1 MTRIELTRAAARSI
15 SRTLALGVALAPFA
29 TRALHAQSDGAI
41 AAYYSLLATPAAAL
55 PPLAPATRGLAV
67 HASFGHSSPD
77 PSLTNNTFGIG
88 VDMPLGSARVGVT
101 AGLIS
106 INCDEGRIA
115 DPENTCAP
123 NESHFMLAGNV
134 HKTLWS
140 SAVLRE
146 SASAPPRRRARA
158 AASRASD
165 LGTLSVGVDG
175 QMGVAGLGDAGT
187 AFTASVGLPVALTLG
202 NSRVHVVPFL
212 TPGIGYGSLS
222 RYIVADDGTTSGA
235 GGMRAMLGGGIGVM
249 SAHSGLGA
257 SLGFQKIFI
266 DGGSTQIGVGVTWQG
281 LSAGR

>member
-1 MTRIELTRAAARSI
+1 
-15 SRTLALGVALAPFA
+15 V
-29 TRALHAQSDGAI
+29 
-41 AAYYSLLATPAAAL
+41 
-55 PPLAPATRGLAV
+55 AV

-77 PSLTNNTFGIG
+77 PSLSNNTIGVG
-88 VDMPLGSARVGVT
+88 VDMPLGSARVGLT
-101 AGLIS
+101 GGLIS
-106 INCDEGRIA
+106 ITCDEGRIA

-123 NESHFMLAGNV
+123 NASHFMLAGTV

-140 SAVLRE
+140 STVLRE
-146 SASAPPRRRARA
+146 SASAAPRRRGRA
-158 AASRASD
+158 PRASD
-165 LGTLSVGVDG
+165 VGALSVGVDG

-187 AFTASVGLPVALTLG
+187 AFTAAVGLPVALTLG

-222 RYIVADDGTTSGA
+222 RYTVADDGTTSGA

-249 SAHSGLGA
+249 SARSGLGA

-281 LSAGR
+281 LSTGR